1 MILTEA
7 NFEFWPILLQLGL
20 ILVNAFFA
28 CAEIAVISMNDNK
41 MARMAAM
48 GDKRAI
54 RLEELTKQPARFL
67 STIQVG
73 ITLAGFFASAF
84 AAENFSDQLVNWLI
98 SLGVTIQ
105 SSTLDTLAVIVITL
119 ILSYF
124 TLVLGELVPKR
135 IAMRNAEK
143 MALAMAGTV
152 YFVAKFF
159 HPLVWLLTSSTNG
172 MLRLLGIDPDA
183 EDDVIT
189 EEEIRMMVDE
199 GSEKGAIS
207 NNEKDM
213 IQRIFEFNDKVA
225 EDIMTHRTEVSV
237 LWLDESSQQ
246 WEETISLSRHS
257 VYPVCSESAD
267 NVVGILKVK
276 DYFRISDRTREN
288 VLEQALRP
296 AYFVPEAVRADVL
309 FHNMKNSRNHF
320 AIVLDE
326 YGGMSGII
334 TMNDLLEEIVGDLE
348 DDDTVP
354 DDPPLIEAIDSQ
366 TWRIAGAA
374 PLETVS
380 MELRV
385 NLPEDDY
392 DTFGGLIFGLLG
404 TIPEDGS
411 TPELEEYGL
420 HIKVTEI
427 KNHRLENAVVCLLD
441 ASTGASQSDA

>member
-1 MILTEA
+1 MGPL
-7 NFEFWPILLQLGL
+7 LLQLTL

-41 MARMAAM
+41 MARMAAI

-54 RLEELTKQPARFL
+54 RLEDLTKQPARFL

-73 ITLAGFFASAF
+73 ITLAGFLASAF
-84 AAENFSDQLVNWLI
+84 AAENFSDYLVNWLI
-98 SLGVTIQ
+98 GLGVTVAAP
-105 SSTLDTLAVIVITL
+105 TLNTLAVVFITL

-135 IAMRNAEK
+135 IAMRHAEK
-143 MALAMAGTV
+143 LALALSGTL
-152 YFVAKFF
+152 YFIAQLF
-159 HPLVWLLTSSTNG
+159 HPVVWLLTHSTNG
-172 MLRLLGIDPDA
+172 VLRLLGIDPNA

-199 GSEKGAIS
+199 GSEKGAITY
-207 NNEKDM
+207 NEKDM
-213 IQRIFEFNDKVA
+213 IQRIFEFNDKTA

-237 LWLDESSQQ
+237 LWLDESVEQ
-246 WEETISLSRHS
+246 WEETIFMSRHS
-257 VYPVCSESAD
+257 VYPVCDESAD
-267 NVVGILKVK
+267 NIVGILKVK
-276 DYFRISDRTREN
+276 DFIRIADRTRDN
-288 VLEQALRP
+288 LLDQALRP

-348 DDDTVP
+348 DDDLVP
-354 DDPPLIEAIDSQ
+354 AEKPLIEAIDSQ
-366 TWRIAGAA
+366 TWKISGAA
-374 PLETVS
+374 PLETVA
-380 MELRV
+380 MQLRV
-385 NLPEDDY
+385 ELPENDY
-392 DTFGGLIFGLLG
+392 DTFGGFVFGLLG
-404 TIPEDGS
+404 SIPEDGS

-420 HIKVTEI
+420 QIKSLKSRIT
-427 KNHRLENAVVCLLD
+427 VCIPL
-441 ASTGASQSDA
+441 SSV

>member
-1 MILTEA
+1 MEGINSIMGPL
-7 NFEFWPILLQLGL
+7 LLQLTL

-41 MARMAAM
+41 MARMAAI

-54 RLEELTKQPARFL
+54 RLEDLTKQPARFL

-73 ITLAGFFASAF
+73 ITLAGFLASAF
-84 AAENFSDQLVNWLI
+84 AAENFSDYLVNWLI
-98 SLGVTIQ
+98 GLGVTVAAP
-105 SSTLDTLAVIVITL
+105 TLNTLAVVFITL

-135 IAMRNAEK
+135 IAMRHAEK
-143 MALAMAGTV
+143 LALALSGTL
-152 YFVAKFF
+152 YFIAQLF
-159 HPLVWLLTSSTNG
+159 HPVVWLLTHSTNG
-172 MLRLLGIDPDA
+172 VLRLLGIDPNA

-199 GSEKGAIS
+199 GSEKGAITY
-207 NNEKDM
+207 NEKDM
-213 IQRIFEFNDKVA
+213 IQRIFEFNDKTA

-237 LWLDESSQQ
+237 LWLDESVEQ
-246 WEETISLSRHS
+246 WEETIFMSRHS
-257 VYPVCSESAD
+257 VYPVCDESAD
-267 NVVGILKVK
+267 NIVGILKVK
-276 DYFRISDRTREN
+276 DFIRIADRTRDN
-288 VLEQALRP
+288 LLDQALRP

-348 DDDTVP
+348 DDDLVP
-354 DDPPLIEAIDSQ
+354 AEKPLIEAIDSQ
-366 TWRIAGAA
+366 TWKISGAA
-374 PLETVS
+374 PLETVA
-380 MELRV
+380 MQLRV
-385 NLPEDDY
+385 ELPENDY
-392 DTFGGLIFGLLG
+392 DTFGGFVFGLLG
-404 TIPEDGS
+404 SIPEDGS

-420 HIKVTEI
+420 QIKITEI
-427 KNHRLENAVVCLLD
+427 KNHRLHTAVVCLTKQAAPAELN
-441 ASTGASQSDA
+441 GEK

>member
-1 MILTEA
+1 MEGINSIMGPL
-7 NFEFWPILLQLGL
+7 LLQLTL

-41 MARMAAM
+41 MARMAAI

-54 RLEELTKQPARFL
+54 RLEDLTKQPARFL

-73 ITLAGFFASAF
+73 ITLAGFLASAF
-84 AAENFSDQLVNWLI
+84 AAENFSDYLVNWLI
-98 SLGVTIQ
+98 GLGVTVAAP
-105 SSTLDTLAVIVITL
+105 TLNTLAVVFITL

-135 IAMRNAEK
+135 IAMRHAEK
-143 MALAMAGTV
+143 LALALSGTL
-152 YFVAKFF
+152 YFIAQLF
-159 HPLVWLLTSSTNG
+159 HPVVWLLTHSTNG
-172 MLRLLGIDPDA
+172 VLRLLGIDPNA

-199 GSEKGAIS
+199 GSEKGAITY
-207 NNEKDM
+207 NEKDM
-213 IQRIFEFNDKVA
+213 IQRIFEFNDKTA

-237 LWLDESSQQ
+237 LWLDESVEQ
-246 WEETISLSRHS
+246 WEETIFMSRHS
-257 VYPVCSESAD
+257 VYPVCDESAD
-267 NVVGILKVK
+267 NIVGILKVK
-276 DYFRISDRTREN
+276 DFIRIADRTRDN
-288 VLEQALRP
+288 LLDQALRP

-348 DDDTVP
+348 DDDLVP
-354 DDPPLIEAIDSQ
+354 AEKPLIEAIDSQ
-366 TWRIAGAA
+366 TWKISGAA
-374 PLETVS
+374 PLETVA
-380 MELRV
+380 MQLRV
-385 NLPEDDY
+385 ELPENDY
-392 DTFGGLIFGLLG
+392 DTFGGFVFGLLG
-404 TIPEDGS
+404 SIPEDGS

-420 HIKVTEI
+420 QIKVTEI
-427 KNHRLENAVVCLLD
+427 KNHRLHTAVVCLTKQAAPAELN
-441 ASTGASQSDA
+441 GEK

>member
-1 MILTEA
+1 LEGINSIMGPL
-7 NFEFWPILLQLGL
+7 LLQLTL

-41 MARMAAM
+41 MARMAAI

-54 RLEELTKQPARFL
+54 RLEDLTKQPARFL

-73 ITLAGFFASAF
+73 ITLAGFLASAF
-84 AAENFSDQLVNWLI
+84 AAENFSDYLVNWLI
-98 SLGVTIQ
+98 GLGVTVAAP
-105 SSTLDTLAVIVITL
+105 TLNTLAVVFITL

-135 IAMRNAEK
+135 IAMRHAEK
-143 MALAMAGTV
+143 LALALSGTL
-152 YFVAKFF
+152 YFIAQLF
-159 HPLVWLLTSSTNG
+159 HPVVWLLTHSTNG
-172 MLRLLGIDPDA
+172 VLRLLGIDPNA

-199 GSEKGAIS
+199 GSEKGAITY
-207 NNEKDM
+207 NEKDM
-213 IQRIFEFNDKVA
+213 IQRIFEFNDKTA

-237 LWLDESSQQ
+237 LWLDESVEQ
-246 WEETISLSRHS
+246 WEETIFMSRHS
-257 VYPVCSESAD
+257 VYPVCDESAD
-267 NVVGILKVK
+267 NIVGILKVK
-276 DYFRISDRTREN
+276 DFIRIADRTRDN
-288 VLEQALRP
+288 LLDQALRP

-348 DDDTVP
+348 DDDLVP
-354 DDPPLIEAIDSQ
+354 AEKPLIEAIDSQ
-366 TWRIAGAA
+366 TWKISGAA
-374 PLETVS
+374 PLETVA
-380 MELRV
+380 MQLRV
-385 NLPEDDY
+385 ELPENDY
-392 DTFGGLIFGLLG
+392 DTFGGFVFGLLG
-404 TIPEDGS
+404 SIPEDGS

-420 HIKVTEI
+420 QIKVTEI
-427 KNHRLENAVVCLLD
+427 KNHRLHTAVVCLTKQAAPAELN
-441 ASTGASQSDA
+441 GEK

>member
-1 MILTEA
+1 MEGINSIMGPL
-7 NFEFWPILLQLGL
+7 LLQLTL

-41 MARMAAM
+41 MARMAAI

-54 RLEELTKQPARFL
+54 RLEDLTKQPARFL

-73 ITLAGFFASAF
+73 ITLAGFLASAF
-84 AAENFSDQLVNWLI
+84 AAENFSDYLVNWLI
-98 SLGVTIQ
+98 GLGVTVAAP
-105 SSTLDTLAVIVITL
+105 TLNTLAVVFITL

-135 IAMRNAEK
+135 IAMRHAEK
-143 MALAMAGTV
+143 LALALSGTL
-152 YFVAKFF
+152 YFIAQLF
-159 HPLVWLLTSSTNG
+159 HPVVWLLTHSTNG
-172 MLRLLGIDPDA
+172 VLRLLGIDPNA

-199 GSEKGAIS
+199 GSEKGAITY
-207 NNEKDM
+207 NEKDM
-213 IQRIFEFNDKVA
+213 IQRIFEFNDKTA

-237 LWLDESSQQ
+237 LWLDESVEQ
-246 WEETISLSRHS
+246 WEETIFMSRHS
-257 VYPVCSESAD
+257 VYPVCDESAD
-267 NVVGILKVK
+267 NIVGILKVK
-276 DYFRISDRTREN
+276 DFIRIADRTRDN
-288 VLEQALRP
+288 LLDQALRP

-348 DDDTVP
+348 DDDLVP
-354 DDPPLIEAIDSQ
+354 AEKPLIEAIDSQ
-366 TWRIAGAA
+366 TWKISGAA
-374 PLETVS
+374 PLETVA
-380 MELRV
+380 MQLRV
-385 NLPEDDY
+385 ELPENDY
-392 DTFGGLIFGLLG
+392 DTFGGFVFGLLG
-404 TIPEDGS
+404 SIPEDGS

-420 HIKVTEI
+420 QIKSLKSRIT
-427 KNHRLENAVVCLLD
+427 VCIPL
-441 ASTGASQSDA
+441 SSV

>member
-1 MILTEA
+1 M
-7 NFEFWPILLQLGL
+7 WPLLLQLAL

-84 AAENFSDQLVNWLI
+84 AAENFSDYLVNWLVN
-98 SLGVTIQ
+98 LGITVSPQ
-105 SSTLDTLAVIVITL
+105 TLNTLAVVFITL

-135 IAMRNAEK
+135 IAMRHAEK
-143 MALAMAGTV
+143 MALSMSGTV
-152 YFVAKFF
+152 YFIAKLF
-159 HPLVWLLTSSTNG
+159 HPVVWLLTNSTNWV
-172 MLRLLGIDPDA
+172 LRLLGIDPNA

-207 NNEKDM
+207 YNEKDM
-213 IQRIFEFNDKVA
+213 IQKIFEFNDKTA

-237 LWLDESSQQ
+237 LWLDESDQQ
-246 WEETISLSRHS
+246 WEETIFMSRHS
-257 VYPVCSESAD
+257 VYPVCDESAD
-267 NVVGILKVK
+267 NIIGILKVK
-276 DYFRISDRTREN
+276 DFFRIADRTRDN
-288 VLEQALRP
+288 LLEQALRP

-348 DDDTVP
+348 DDDSVP
-354 DDPPLIEAIDSQ
+354 AEPPLIEAIDSQ
-366 TWRIAGAA
+366 TWKIAGTT
-374 PLETVS
+374 PLETVA
-380 MELRV
+380 MHLRV
-385 NLPEDDY
+385 ELPENDY
-392 DTFGGLIFGLLG
+392 DTFGGFVFGLLG

-427 KNHRLENAVVCLLD
+427 KNHRLETAVVCLLNTP
-441 ASTGASQSDA
+441 APNLFSSEK